1 MLLSDKSR
9 LQGAVR
15 TILHAV
21 RQIVI
26 GQSAHGCYGSKHS
39 QDPGVADWSDFQEVT
54 STVAL
59 PS

>member
-1 MLLSDKSR
+1 MLLGDKSR
-9 LQGAVR
+9 LQRPVR

-26 GQSAHGCYGSKHS
+26 GQSAGCCGSKHS
-39 QDPGVADWSDFQEVT
+39 QDPGVADWSDFPDVT
-54 STVAL
+54 PAVTL